1 MHGLLRHSLVWRMIV
16 PIPLTVIATVVATWL
31 LVPRIIERNA
41 TDQAILT
48 GRNIASQFKAVR
60 EYYTDNIV
68 NKIVAEGTFKVSPDY
83 RGDPKAIPLPATMT
97 HDLSALLTKQ
107 DTMINLYSK
116 FPFPNRQDRRLDAF
130 QQEAWDFLLKYPQE
144 SYARSEIRNGGR
156 IVRVA
161 VADTMTVQACVDC
174 HNTTAASPKKDWKL
188 GDLRG
193 VLEIDSVID
202 TRLAKGAELSR
213 SIIIGAI
220 LIGLLVLAITLAVA
234 RSVTRPI
241 AGLIGAMRKYAAGN
255 TETVIPGLG
264 RTDEIGGLA
273 VAFNSMVSELAA
285 AREREVADHARTAKM
300 QAELARVARL
310 TTMGQMTASIAHE
323 INQPL
328 AAIVANGNAGLRWL
342 TSATPN
348 LEETRAALSRIVNDG
363 HRASDIIGS
372 IRAIFRKDH
381 GEQALL
387 DVNALISEVLRIM
400 HAELQNERIVV
411 QVELLDKLP
420 GLSGNRMQL
429 QLVLRNLIMNAVESM
444 SFITNRARVL
454 HIRSDMPNTSNVR
467 ITVADSGAGI
477 DPESVDRIFDT
488 FFTTKSLGT
497 GMGLSICR
505 SIVEIH
511 GGKLSASPNH
521 PHGSVFEI
529 VLPAAELA
537 GDKIREAAVRSG

>member
-16 PIPLTVIATVVATWL
+16 PIPLTVIATIVATWL

>member
-1 MHGLLRHSLVWRMIV
+1 
-16 PIPLTVIATVVATWL
+16 
-31 LVPRIIERNA
+31 
-41 TDQAILT
+41 
-48 GRNIASQFKAVR
+48 
-60 EYYTDNIV
+60 
-68 NKIVAEGTFKVSPDY
+68 
-83 RGDPKAIPLPATMT
+83 
-97 HDLSALLTKQ
+97 
-107 DTMINLYSK
+107 
-116 FPFPNRQDRRLDAF
+116 
-130 QQEAWDFLLKYPQE
+130 
-144 SYARSEIRNGGR
+144 
-156 IVRVA
+156 
-161 VADTMTVQACVDC
+161 
-174 HNTTAASPKKDWKL
+174 
-188 GDLRG
+188 
-193 VLEIDSVID
+193 
-202 TRLAKGAELSR
+202 
-213 SIIIGAI
+213 
-220 LIGLLVLAITLAVA
+220 
-234 RSVTRPI
+234 
-241 AGLIGAMRKYAAGN
+241 MRKYAAGN

-511 GGKLSASPNH
+511 GGKLSACPNH

>member
-1 MHGLLRHSLVWRMIV
+1 
-16 PIPLTVIATVVATWL
+16 
-31 LVPRIIERNA
+31 
-41 TDQAILT
+41 
-48 GRNIASQFKAVR
+48 
-60 EYYTDNIV
+60 
-68 NKIVAEGTFKVSPDY
+68 
-83 RGDPKAIPLPATMT
+83 
-97 HDLSALLTKQ
+97 
-107 DTMINLYSK
+107 MINLYSK

-511 GGKLSASPNH
+511 GGKLSACPNH